1 MQETWVQSLGLEDP
15 LEKDLATHSSI
26 LAWEIPWTEEAGR
39 VQSMGSQRVRRS
51 QSDSAHTAVS
61 VLSICSSALVFV
73 SPVVLAFSRNSPP
86 HFCFLTLDYLI
97 ILFYFILFYWLHSTW
112 ILVLWTGIER
122 MPTAME
128 VLSLNH
134 WTPKKSPLDILPQIE
149 SEPGFSF
156 SCDPLLLYR
165 NLINMVGTE
174 AVYNLP
180 DE

>member
-1 MQETWVQSLGLEDP
+1 M
-15 LEKDLATHSSI
+15 
-26 LAWEIPWTEEAGR
+26 
-39 VQSMGSQRVRRS
+39 
-51 QSDSAHTAVS
+51 
-61 VLSICSSALVFV
+61 
-73 SPVVLAFSRNSPP
+73 
-86 HFCFLTLDYLI
+86 
-97 ILFYFILFYWLHSTW
+97 W
-112 ILVLWTGIER
+112 ILVLWTGIEL

-134 WTPKKSPLDILPQIE
+134 WTPKKSPLEILPQIE
-149 SEPGFSF
+149 SEPCFSS